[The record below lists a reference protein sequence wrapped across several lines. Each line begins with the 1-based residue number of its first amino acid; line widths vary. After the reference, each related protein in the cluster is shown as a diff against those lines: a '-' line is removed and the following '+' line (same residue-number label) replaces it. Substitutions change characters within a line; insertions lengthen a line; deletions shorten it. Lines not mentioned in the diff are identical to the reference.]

1 MFLLERFYYMTNH
14 EYYID
19 VILPIPVVQLFTYKV
34 NLEEAKFLRQGFRV
48 AVPFGKSK
56 ITTALVYSVHQNA
69 PTVYEAKEIYQ
80 ILDES
85 PVVSEKQLAHWEW
98 IASYYMCSL
107 GEVMK
112 AAMPNVL
119 LISSETIIFKTH
131 DKTFDDDFKISDESY
146 LILEALEHHSELS
159 VSDIS
164 KITQRKQSFKYL
176 KQLIDANLIST
187 KEELYEQYKPKQ
199 IRYVKLSEAF
209 NNDLAL
215 KELLDNLK
223 RAKKQHEVLL
233 NYFMLRNNMEHIKVK
248 DLKEKSGAS
257 STIIKTLIEKGIFDE
272 YYLTSDR
279 FQYSGEDHELKVLSD
294 AQEAAFQNIKQ
305 LFERKDI
312 TLLYGVTSSGK
323 TEVYVKLIQEYLERG
338 QQVLY
343 LLPEI
348 ALTTQL
354 ITRLQY
360 YFGKAVAVF
369 HSKYSSNERVE
380 VWNKVLVNSKKAK
393 VIIGARS
400 AVLLPFTNLGL
411 IIIDE
416 EHESSYKQF
425 DPAPRYHARDAA
437 VVLGKLHK
445 AKILLGSATPSL
457 ESFYNASKD
466 KYGLVTLKERYGN
479 VLMPDI
485 QLIDIK
491 DKHKRKKMTGHF
503 SDLLIKEIEEALS
516 ENEQII
522 LFQNRRGFSPIIEC
536 NTCGN
541 ATQCPNCDVSLTY
554 HQYKNQLRCHYC
566 GYHMA
571 MQRSCLACGSPEL
584 DTKGF
589 GTEQIEAEVNQLF
602 PTARASRM
610 DLDTTRGKYGYEKI
624 IHAFES
630 HEIDILIGT
639 QMVTKGL
646 DFRNVSLV
654 GVLNADN
661 MLNFPDFRSHE
672 RCYQLL
678 QQVAGRSGRTKKRGK
693 VLIQTYNPY
702 HTILQQV
709 SSNAYEAMYHE
720 QIDQRH
726 IYKYP
731 PINRIIKITFKG
743 KDYNLVNEASIWF
756 YKALHTAFTVNVLG
770 PEFPPVARIRN
781 QYLKHILLK
790 IPSEQSI
797 KKTKDYISNVQKSF
811 AAIPKFRSIRTI
823 INVDNY

>member
-1 MFLLERFYYMTNH
+1 MTTK

-34 NLEEAKFLRQGFRV
+34 NEEEAKFLKQGFRV

-56 ITTALVYSVHQNA
+56 ITTALVFNVHQNA
-69 PTVYEAKEIYQ
+69 PTVYQAKEIYQ

-85 PVVSEKQLAHWEW
+85 PVVSEKQIAHWQW
-98 IASYYMCSL
+98 IASYYMCAL

-112 AAMPNVL
+112 AAMPSAF
-119 LISSETIIFKTH
+119 LISSETIIFKTSQQQE
-131 DKTFDDDFKISDESY
+131 TIEQQVSDESY

-159 VSDIS
+159 VGELA
-164 KITQRKQSFKYL
+164 KITQKKHSFKYL
-176 KQLIDANLIST
+176 KQLLDANLVST
-187 KEELYEQYKPKQ
+187 REELYEQYKPKRV
-199 IRYVKLSEAF
+199 RYVKLSDNYSEEAE
-209 NNDLAL
+209 L
-215 KELLDNLK
+215 KRLLDVLTK
-223 RAKKQHEVLL
+223 AKKQHEVMLH
-233 NYFMLRNNMEHIKVK
+233 YFMLKNKEPHVKVK
-248 DLKEKSGAS
+248 DLKDATGAS
-257 STIIKTLIEKGIFDE
+257 SNIIKVLIDKGFFEE
-272 YYLTSDR
+272 YFLTSDR
-279 FQYSGEDHELKVLSD
+279 LQYEGTNHELKDLSES
-294 AQEAAFQNIKQ
+294 QEFAFSSIKQ
-305 LFERKDI
+305 SFTIKDI

-323 TEVYVKLIQEYLERG
+323 TEIYVKLIQEYLNKG
-338 QQVLY
+338 TQVLY

-354 ITRLQY
+354 ITRLQH
-360 YFGKAVAVF
+360 YFGEAVAVF

-380 VWNKVLVNSKKAK
+380 VWKKVLEQSNNARV
-393 VIIGARS
+393 VIGARS
-400 AVLLPFTNLGL
+400 SVLLPFKNLGL
-411 IIIDE
+411 IIVDE
-416 EHESSYKQF
+416 EHETSYKQF

-437 VVLGKLHK
+437 IVLGKLHD
-445 AKILLGSATPSL
+445 AKVLLGSATPSL
-457 ESFYNASKD
+457 ESFYNTSNQ

-485 QLIDIK
+485 QLVDIK

-503 SDLLIKEIEEALS
+503 SDTLIKAIEEALL
-516 ENEQII
+516 ENEQVI
-522 LFQNRRGFSPIIEC
+522 LFQNRRGFSPILEC

-566 GYHMA
+566 GYQMA
-571 MQRSCLACGSPEL
+571 MQLSCLSCGSNEL

-589 GTEQIEAEVNQLF
+589 GTEQIELEVSKLF
-602 PTARASRM
+602 PDAKASRM
-610 DLDTTRGKYGYEKI
+610 DHDTTKGKYGYEKI

-630 HEIDILIGT
+630 HDIDILIGT

-672 RCYQLL
+672 RCFQLL

-702 HTILQQV
+702 HNILQQV
-709 SSNAYEAMYHE
+709 STNAYEEMYHE

-743 KDYNLVNEASIWF
+743 KDYNLVNESSLWF
-756 YKALHTAFTVNVLG
+756 FKALHSAFGEHVLG

-790 IPSEQSI
+790 IPSQQSI
-797 KKTKDYISNVQKSF
+797 KKTKDYIGKVQKSF
-811 AAIPKFRSIRTI
+811 AAISAYRSVRTI
-823 INVDNY
+823 INVDSY